1 MFLENKCSVK
11 VPIVQP
17 KRPKAYRNVS
27 GELSTAPGIISVT
40 VTPEGDIITV
50 KKKRKVFSTKRDINK
65 TNKKV

>member
-1 MFLENKCSVK
+1 MFLENKCLVR

-27 GELSTAPGIISVT
+27 GELSTAPGIVSVT

-50 KKKRKVFSTKRDINK
+50 KEERKVLSPKRN
-65 TNKKV
+65 